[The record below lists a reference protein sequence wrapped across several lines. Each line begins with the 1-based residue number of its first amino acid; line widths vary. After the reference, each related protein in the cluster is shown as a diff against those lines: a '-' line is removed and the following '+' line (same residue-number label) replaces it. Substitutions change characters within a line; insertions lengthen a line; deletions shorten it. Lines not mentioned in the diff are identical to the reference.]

1 MQAAVLVEP
10 GRIEVQSRPVPEPGP
25 DDVLVRVAAV
35 GVCGSDAHYYR
46 EGRIGDHVVTAPLV
60 LGHEASGVVA
70 AVGAGV
76 SPDRVGQRV
85 SIEPQRPDWST
96 EESRRGLYNL
106 DPHIEFYATPPIDG
120 ALCDYV
126 TIGSSFAHPVRDT
139 ISDDDAALFEPLS
152 VAIAAVRKAAVTGG
166 SHVLVTGAGP
176 VGLLTA
182 QVARAF
188 GATEVVVSDVV
199 EGRRARATEFGATRV
214 LDPTAEDVTTLRV
227 DALVDA
233 SGAPSA
239 IASGIRA
246 VAPAGRVVLVGLGHP
261 DVSLPVSVIQEHEL
275 VLTGVFRYANT
286 WPTGLELVRTRAV
299 DLGALVTGHFGL
311 DQVAEALD
319 HDRDPNA
326 VKAVVTLTPTA
337 TPLEQP

>member
-1 MQAAVLVEP
+1 MNAAVLIEP
-10 GRIEVQSRPVPEPGP
+10 GRIEVRRYPVPEPGA

-60 LGHEASGVVA
+60 LGHEASGTIA
-70 AVGAGV
+70 AVGAHV
-76 SPDRVGQRV
+76 SPERVGQRV
-85 SIEPQRPDWST
+85 SIEPQRPDWSSD
-96 EESRRGLYNL
+96 ESRRGLYNL

-120 ALCDYV
+120 ALCEYV
-126 TIGSSFAHPVRDT
+126 TIGSSFAHSVPDT

-152 VAIAAVRKAAVTGG
+152 VAIAAVRKAAVAAG

-176 VGLLTA
+176 VGLLTT

-199 EGRRARATEFGATRV
+199 EGRRGRAEEFGATRV
-214 LDPTAEDVTTLRV
+214 LDPTAEDVTALRV
-227 DALVDA
+227 DALIDA

-239 IASGIRA
+239 IDSGIRA

-261 DVSLPVSVIQEHEL
+261 DISLPVSVIQEHEL
-275 VLTGVFRYANT
+275 ILTGVFRYANT
-286 WPTGLELVRTRAV
+286 WPTALELTNTGAV
-299 DLGALVTGHFGL
+299 DLAALVTAHFGL
-311 DQVAEALD
+311 EQVGEALD
-319 HDRDPNA
+319 HDRDPGA
-326 VKAVVTLTPTA
+326 VKAVVALTPTA
-337 TPLEQP
+337 IPLPQP